1 MINWRTEPT
10 RWAAVIKKKFYRW
23 CCMRRISPNFHKI
36 CHFVDLTCS
45 SLQKRRPVFLS
56 EGPNSRNLRADQVD
70 RADLQWPCQ
79 KPFPQTWTPHQKP
92 HLQHCLAS
100 AVVPPWHSN
109 YASAFVKAHFACIWF
124 SSVKYNNVDPSS
136 TIILQFVLTNTAV
149 LHFGHIYLQT
159 YWEFQNSYISQHE
172 KNWEM
177 TK

>member
-1 MINWRTEPT
+1 
-10 RWAAVIKKKFYRW
+10 
-23 CCMRRISPNFHKI
+23 
-36 CHFVDLTCS
+36 
-45 SLQKRRPVFLS
+45 
-56 EGPNSRNLRADQVD
+56 
-70 RADLQWPCQ
+70 
-79 KPFPQTWTPHQKP
+79 
-92 HLQHCLAS
+92 
-100 AVVPPWHSN
+100 VVPPWHSN